1 MAIEMKKDVEEA
13 LHAINRKLTT
23 RDARDAL
30 HLLIVPDS
38 IDRIGDYGVN
48 IPEIAIN
55 STISK

>member
-23 RDARDAL
+23 RDAL